1 MAHFAELNE
10 NNEVL
15 RVIVVDNN
23 DTSNSD
29 GEEIEQIGISFLKGL
44 FGNDTNWKQ
53 TSYNG
58 NFRVRYA
65 GRGYSYDETLNAFV
79 HPKPYNSWI
88 LNSTTADWEAPITKP
103 ELTQEQAD
111 SGYFYYWD
119 ETAYQQDNTTGWI
132 LDQLSQSEET

>member
-29 GEEIEQIGISFLKGL
+29 GEEIELIGISFLKGL

-65 GRGYSYDETLNAFV
+65 GIGYSYDETLDAFV
-79 HPKPYNSWI
+79 PPKPYDSWI
-88 LNSTTADWEAPITKP
+88 INSTTADWEAPITQP
-103 ELTQEQAD
+103 ELTQEQED
-111 SGYFYYWD
+111 SGYYYYWD

-132 LDQLSQSEET
+132 LTQSSQSEET

>member
-15 RVIVVDNN
+15 KVIVVDNN

-29 GEEIEQIGISFLKGL
+29 GEEIELIGISFLKGL
-44 FGNDTNWKQ
+44 FGFDTKWKQ

-65 GRGYSYDETLNAFV
+65 GVGYSYDETLDAFV
-79 HPKPYNSWI
+79 PPKPY
-88 LNSTTADWEAPITKP
+88 
-103 ELTQEQAD
+103 EL
-111 SGYFYYWD
+111 
-119 ETAYQQDNTTGWI
+119 I
-132 LDQLSQSEET
+132 

>member
-44 FGNDTNWKQ
+44 FGNNTNWKQ

-58 NFRVRYA
+58 NIRVRYA
-65 GRGYSYDETLNAFV
+65 GRGDVYDETLNAFV
-79 HPKPYNSWI
+79 PPKPYNSWT

-103 ELTQEQAD
+103 ELTQEQED
-111 SGYFYYWD
+111 SGYLYYWD
-119 ETAYQQDNTTGWI
+119 ETAYHQDNTTGWI
-132 LDQLSQSEET
+132 LTQLSQSEET

>member
-15 RVIVVDNN
+15 KVIVVDNN

-29 GEEIEQIGISFLKGL
+29 GEEIELIGISFLKGL
-44 FGNDTNWKQ
+44 FGFDTKWKQ

-65 GRGYSYDETLNAFV
+65 GVGYSYDETLDAFV
-79 HPKPYNSWI
+79 PPKPYESWI
-88 LNSTTADWEAPITKP
+88 LNPTTADWEAPITQP
-103 ELTQEQAD
+103 ELTQEQD
-111 SGYFYYWD
+111 ESGYYYYWD
-119 ETAYQQDNTTGWI
+119 ETSYQQDNTTGWI
-132 LDQLSQSEET
+132 LTQSSQSEET

>member
-15 RVIVVDNN
+15 KVIVVDNN

-29 GEEIEQIGISFLKGL
+29 GEEIELIGISFLKGL
-44 FGNDTNWKQ
+44 FGFDTKWKQ

-65 GRGYSYDETLNAFV
+65 GIGYSYDETLDAFV
-79 HPKPYNSWI
+79 PPKPYESWI
-88 LNSTTADWEAPITKP
+88 LNPTTADWEAPITQP
-103 ELTQEQAD
+103 ELTQEQD
-111 SGYFYYWD
+111 ESGYYYYWD
-119 ETAYQQDNTTGWI
+119 ETSYQQDNTTGWI
-132 LDQLSQSEET
+132 LTQSSQPEET

>member
-1 MAHFAELNE
+1 MAHFAELNG
-10 NNEVL
+10 NNVVI
-15 RVIVVDNN
+15 RVVVVDNN

-44 FGNDTNWKQ
+44 FGNYTNWKQ

-65 GRGYSYDETLNAFV
+65 GRGDVYDETLDAFIS
-79 HPKPYNSWI
+79 PKPFESWV
-88 LNSTTADWEAPITKP
+88 LNSTTVDWEAPIEEP
-103 ELTQEQAD
+103 ELTQEQVD
-111 SGYFYYWD
+111 SGYLYYWD

-132 LDQLSQSEET
+132 LDQQS

>member
-15 RVIVVDNN
+15 KVIVVDNN

-29 GEEIEQIGISFLKGL
+29 GEEIELIGISFLKGL
-44 FGNDTNWKQ
+44 FGFDTKWKQ

-65 GRGYSYDETLNAFV
+65 GVGYSYDETLNAFV
-79 HPKPYNSWI
+79 PPKPYDSWI
-88 LNSTTADWEAPITKP
+88 INSTTADWEAPITQP
-103 ELTQEQAD
+103 ELTQEQED
-111 SGYFYYWD
+111 SGYLYYWD

-132 LDQLSQSEET
+132 LTQSSQPEET